1 VEPWFHDEALILLA
15 TFGACALLILGV
27 LELLWPS
34 RPRGDRWAHRP
45 AAPLL
50 TRSGHLSQEPAHD
63 RLSVLSVVG
72 QEQVTREPRDRASR
86 VADLR

>member
-1 VEPWFHDEALILLA
+1 MEPWVRDEVMILLG

-34 RPRGDRWAHRP
+34 RRRDERW
-45 AAPLL
+45 L
-50 TRSGHLSQEPAHD
+50 TRRPSASLTRPRHLAQEPARD

-72 QEQVTREPRDRASR
+72 QQHVARQPGDRASR

>member
-1 VEPWFHDEALILLA
+1 MRDEVMILLG

-34 RPRGDRWAHRP
+34 QRRAEQWSARRPGSS
-45 AAPLL
+45 L
-50 TRSGHLSQEPAHD
+50 TRSRNLPQEPSRD
-63 RLSVLSVVG
+63 RLSVLAVVG
-72 QEQVTREPRDRASR
+72 QQQIAREPRNRATR

>member
-1 VEPWFHDEALILLA
+1 MRDEVMILLG
-15 TFGACALLILGV
+15 TFVACALLILGV

-34 RPRGDRWAHRP
+34 KRRDEHW
-45 AAPLL
+45 L
-50 TRSGHLSQEPAHD
+50 TRRPGASLGGSRHLPQEPAGD

-72 QEQVTREPRDRASR
+72 QQHVARQPRNRASR

>member
-1 VEPWFHDEALILLA
+1 MILLG

-34 RPRGDRWAHRP
+34 RPRGERWAARR
-45 AAPLL
+45 AGSSFAG
-50 TRSGHLSQEPAHD
+50 SGNLAQEPSRD
-63 RLSVLSVVG
+63 RLSVLAVVG
-72 QEQVTREPRDRASR
+72 QQQIAREPRNRASR

>member
-1 VEPWFHDEALILLA
+1 VEPWVRDEVMILLG
-15 TFGACALLILGV
+15 TFAACALLILGV

-34 RPRGDRWAHRP
+34 KRRDEHWLTRRPGDSLARPR
-45 AAPLL
+45 
-50 TRSGHLSQEPAHD
+50 HLPQEPARD

-72 QEQVTREPRDRASR
+72 QQQVARQPGNRAPR

>member
-1 VEPWFHDEALILLA
+1 MRDEVMILLG

-34 RPRGDRWAHRP
+34 RRHAEPWIARRP
-45 AAPLL
+45 GSSLA
-50 TRSGHLSQEPAHD
+50 RSRNLPQEPSRD
-63 RLSVLSVVG
+63 RLSVLAVVG
-72 QEQVTREPRDRASR
+72 QQQIAREPRNRASR

>member
-1 VEPWFHDEALILLA
+1 VEPWFRDEAVILFA

-34 RPRGDRWAHRP
+34 RRRADLWAER
-45 AAPLL
+45 
-50 TRSGHLSQEPAHD
+50 RSDLSRE
-63 RLSVLSVVG
+63 RLSALAVAGQQPVG
-72 QEQVTREPRDRASR
+72 RESGDQAPR